1 MGRARI
7 EPDDRAVNILFLDQF
22 SDLGGAQQ
30 CLLDLVPAVQSAGW
44 NVSCAVPGAGSLVE
58 KLLKRDCAVYSLPAI
73 PLAAGTK
80 TPLDFVRF
88 GVENPWLA
96 LEISRLARKSQADL
110 LYVNGPRMLP
120 AAAWVSRT
128 SGRPLVFHCHNH
140 LAHWSAAM
148 LAGRSLQFSNA
159 RTIACC
165 RHVAR
170 PLWPYVDPGRL
181 RVIYNGVPEPE
192 AARPAR
198 SGGPRIG
205 VIGRIAPEKG
215 QAEFLRAA
223 GLLLARKH
231 WACRF
236 VICGAPLFGDRKAQ
250 RYSERVRE
258 AAHGLQVDFT
268 GWQDDVNAVLAGLDL
283 LVVPSLREPGAPRV
297 ILEAYAARVPVVAFV
312 SGGIPEIVH
321 DGETGFLVE
330 PPTAEALAAKLE
342 NLLNAPE
349 QLRAAAER
357 AYAIWKEQFTVER
370 YQREALAVIGLTQT
384 RSATGRLI

>member
-7 EPDDRAVNILFLDQF
+7 EPDARTVNILFLDQF

-30 CLLDLVPAVQSAGW
+30 CLLDLAPTVQAAGW
-44 NVSCAVPGAGSLVE
+44 KVSCAVPGAGRLVE
-58 KLLKRDCAVYSLPAI
+58 KLRRLDCAVYSLPGI

-88 GVENPWLA
+88 GVETPWLA
-96 LEISRLARKSQADL
+96 LDISRLVRKSQADL
-110 LYVNGPRMLP
+110 IYVNGPRVLP
-120 AAAWVSRT
+120 AAAWVART
-128 SGRPLVFHCHNH
+128 SGRPLIFHCHNH
-140 LAHWSAAM
+140 LAQWSAVM
-148 LAGRSLQFSNA
+148 IAGRSLQFSNA

-170 PLWPYVDPGRL
+170 PLWSYVDPGRL
-181 RVIYNGVPEPE
+181 RVIYNGVAEPE
-192 AARPAR
+192 ATPAAR

-215 QAEFLRAA
+215 QVEFLQAA
-223 GLLLARKH
+223 RLLLARKH

-236 VICGAPLFGDRKAQ
+236 VICGAPLFGDRDAE
-250 RYSERVRE
+250 RYAERVRE

-268 GWQDDVNAVLAGLDL
+268 GWREDVNAVLAGLDL

-312 SGGIPEIVH
+312 SGGIPEILN

-349 QLRAAAER
+349 QLRDAAEC
-357 AYAIWKEQFTVER
+357 AYGIWKEQFTVER
-370 YQREALAVIGLTQT
+370 YQREALEVIGLTQT